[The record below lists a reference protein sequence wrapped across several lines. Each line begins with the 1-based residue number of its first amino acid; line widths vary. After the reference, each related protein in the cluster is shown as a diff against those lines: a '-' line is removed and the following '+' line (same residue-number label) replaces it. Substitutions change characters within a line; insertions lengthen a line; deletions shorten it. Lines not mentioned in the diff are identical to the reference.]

1 VVVLVLAGALRG
13 LTALLVGLAALVV
26 VCAAAWWF
34 LVHGGVLR
42 WLAFALPSPV
52 VVIVVY
58 AVAGQLWEVVLSVVL
73 AAAKV
78 AAGRAALRT
87 ARPPAS
93 PREYAAVPPAAF
105 VIMNPRSGGGK
116 VAKFGL
122 SGKATRP
129 GAEVA
134 LLEGPALASAS
145 ALGVADGEGRSID
158 SSDPGD
164 VPGGFGGNARFT
176 RTARS
181 SRR

>member
-1 VVVLVLAGALRG
+1 MVVVVLLVLAGALRR

-34 LVHGGVLR
+34 LVHRGVLR
-42 WLAFALPSPV
+42 WLAFALSSPV

-87 ARPPAS
+87 AGPPAS

-105 VIMNPRSGGGK
+105 CDHGSEIGWREDREVWA
-116 VAKFGL
+116 V
-122 SGKATRP
+122 RP
-129 GAEVA
+129 GHQ
-134 LLEGPALASAS
+134 
-145 ALGVADGEGRSID
+145 
-158 SSDPGD
+158 
-164 VPGGFGGNARFT
+164 ARC
-176 RTARS
+176 
-181 SRR
+181 